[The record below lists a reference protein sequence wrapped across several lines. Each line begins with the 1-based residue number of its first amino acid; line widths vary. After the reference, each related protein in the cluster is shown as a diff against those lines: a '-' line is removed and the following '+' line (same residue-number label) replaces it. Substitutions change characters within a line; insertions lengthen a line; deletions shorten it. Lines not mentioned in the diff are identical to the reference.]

1 MAKVMQ
7 ISSLQ
12 KMAESVIEDLP
23 TLTEGLIKAH
33 VSEYIFEGDD
43 GEILVEEENIKQAME
58 ELEKMEMG
66 FVLASCCAKDKVE
79 CAFDDEKNEFVFWQK
94 EGE

>member
-1 MAKVMQ
+1 MQ

-12 KMAESVIEDLP
+12 EMAELVIEDLP
-23 TLTEGLIKAH
+23 TLTEGLIRAH

-43 GEILVEEENIKQAME
+43 GEIFVEEEDIKQAME
-58 ELEKMEMG
+58 ELETMANG

-79 CAFDDEKNEFVFWQK
+79 CAFDDEQNEFIFWK
-94 EGE
+94 KKGEEE